1 MRKINQQDNAQI
13 DLSEES
19 LNNVTPF
26 SFELALARGII
37 VEVTDWV
44 GPEIG
49 FGRSFYRTRVALTA
63 RVWDTLLQ
71 AYVRQKNGS
80 LEKLFREKRNDI
92 LWLAAQALERATGSD
107 ATNFTMYLPMG
118 QGIEDCKTL
127 RVECRD
133 REDRDYSQVLIG
145 FPEDFLRL

>member
-1 MRKINQQDNAQI
+1 MRKLNQQDNAHI

-19 LNNVTPF
+19 FNHVTPF

-49 FGRSFYRTRVALTA
+49 FGKGFYRTRLALTA

-71 AYVRQKNGS
+71 AYVRQKNGE
-80 LEKLFREKRNDI
+80 LEKVFHEKRNDI
-92 LWLAAQALERATGSD
+92 LWLAAQALGRATGSD
-107 ATNFTMYLPMG
+107 ATNFTMHLPMG
-118 QGIEDCKTL
+118 QEFEDCKTL
-127 RVECRD
+127 RVECRN
-133 REDRDYSQVLIG
+133 REDRGFSQVLIG
-145 FPEDFLRL
+145 FPEDFVRL